1 MSTTAVRS
9 IGICASGLS
18 SEKAIYL
25 LIAVA
30 TQNDRES
37 I

>member
-1 MSTTAVRS
+1 MSTTAMRS

-18 SEKAIYL
+18 SEKEIYL
-25 LIAVA
+25 LIVVS